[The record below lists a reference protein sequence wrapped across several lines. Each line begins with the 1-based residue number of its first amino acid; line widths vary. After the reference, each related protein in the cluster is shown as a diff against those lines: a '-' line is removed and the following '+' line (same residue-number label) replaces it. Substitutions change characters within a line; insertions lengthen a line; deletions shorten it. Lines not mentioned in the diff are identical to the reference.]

1 MNRLEEQREI
11 EIGEGMTDDENFK
24 LFSAEQILKDD
35 DLSYEELASG
45 FPSVSIDYAYVTRGS
60 EVHPNVERKVDRLK
74 STVEEYLN
82 PPVSSFDSFTAIG
95 EEV

>member
-1 MNRLEEQREI
+1 MAC
-11 EIGEGMTDDENFK
+11 DEFFE